1 MMARGVPVAHAARV
15 RGVVEGEAVD
25 LSQLQVI
32 RVGHDVATSVRKDIA
47 MRFARTDQRRWRTRR
62 VRLTVAPFVS
72 ALLVVAL
79 VAGCENPKEPARV
92 ASEPQVLSQ
101 PAGEQTQAS
110 KNVGKTTADAGFAEE
125 QRKRAGNLYGLHCAG
140 CHGENGNGVSVAGR
154 FLFPKPRDFRAG
166 RFRLIS
172 TANGI
177 PTLRDLENVLVRGMP
192 GSSMPPW
199 PQLSESDR
207 RLLSE
212 QVLEFRREGIRD
224 KERATAKEDG
234 DEVDV
239 EEMEKLVV
247 SLTTPGDPIEVPDL
261 GQPSTEVIARG
272 RHLFLTVGCAACHGK
287 EGRGDGQQKM
297 IDEEGLPTR
306 PRDLTKGLFKGSSQ
320 PQSIYRLYLAGMPG
334 TPMPALRKNTP
345 QELSD
350 LTHFVLSLSDE
361 KTRATTVLNR
371 ERIVVRRVPTAPDAP
386 DAVAW
391 QDIAPVP
398 LRTVPLWWRDEFPSA
413 VEVRAVH
420 DGKSIAFQ
428 LSWSDASADEH
439 TGKTESFRDAVA
451 VELFRGAAEPFLGMG
466 SVAAP
471 IDVWLWSA
479 GRNVPQDLEDV
490 NPNVVVDQYPFAE
503 LLVDTAEYRRA
514 GTQTEKQP
522 PLSLPALASGNQ
534 NVPGNAARFGGALEA
549 AGPGTVTF
557 RPAVNQSV
565 ETQGVWKKG
574 RWCVVLKRPLAASE
588 PQQGLSLK
596 TGQRGEPARQLSRS
610 RVGEGLSR
618 PIQVRLHLHLGLC
631 SERHAHVPAAGV
643 RPQRCDAPQRAE
655 LRPRPHRRSVRQQGD
670 ESLEPARLSEGIH
683 DAAPHLRAVSAQ
695 GTGAS
700 QRLEGLGGRR
710 LSVAVG
716 QTGAAD
722 EVQVR

>member
-1 MMARGVPVAHAARV
+1 
-15 RGVVEGEAVD
+15 
-25 LSQLQVI
+25 
-32 RVGHDVATSVRKDIA
+32 
-47 MRFARTDQRRWRTRR
+47 MRFARTDQPLWRIRRD
-62 VRLTVAPFVS
+62 RLLAARFVG
-72 ALLVVAL
+72 ALLLVAL
-79 VAGCENPKEPARV
+79 VGGCDSRKESPRAV
-92 ASEPQVLSQ
+92 SQPQVPSQ
-101 PAGEQTQAS
+101 PAGKESQAPE
-110 KNVGKTTADAGFAEE
+110 NVSKTTADASSPEE
-125 QRKRAGNLYGLHCAG
+125 QRKHASNLYALHCAG
-140 CHGENGNGVSVAGR
+140 CHGEKGNGVSVASR

-199 PQLSESDR
+199 PQLSEGDR
-207 RLLSE
+207 RLLAE

-224 KERATAKEDG
+224 KERAVAKEDG

-247 SLTTPGDPIEVPDL
+247 SLTTPGEPIEVPDL
-261 GQPSTEVIARG
+261 GQPTEEVIARG
-272 RHLFLTVGCAACHGK
+272 RHLFLTVGCAACHGR

-361 KTRATTVLNR
+361 KTRATTLLNR

-386 DAVAW
+386 DAVTW

-398 LRTVPLWWRDEFPSA
+398 LRTVPLWWREEFPTA
-413 VEVRAVH
+413 VDVRAAH

-428 LSWSDASADEH
+428 LSWSDASADQH
-439 TGKTESFRDAVA
+439 TGQTESFRDAVA
-451 VELFRGAAEPFLGMG
+451 VELFRGSAEPFLGMG

-503 LLVDTAEYRRA
+503 LLVDTAEYRRD
-514 GTQTEKQP
+514 GTRTEKQGP
-522 PLSLPALASGNQ
+522 ISLPALASGNQ
-534 NVPGNAARFGGALEA
+534 NVPGNAARFGGALET

-565 ETQGVWKKG
+565 ETQGVWKDG
-574 RWCVVLKRPLAASE
+574 RWSVVLKRSLVASE
-588 PQQGLSLK
+588 PQQGLTLK
-596 TGQRGEPARQLSRS
+596 TGQRTSAAFALWDGARRD
-610 RVGEGLSR
+610 R
-618 PIQVRLHLHLGLC
+618 
-631 SERHAHVPAAGV
+631 AAQKV
-643 RPQRCDAPQRAE
+643 ITIWQDLVIE
-655 LRPRPHRRSVRQQGD
+655 
-670 ESLEPARLSEGIH
+670 E
-683 DAAPHLRAVSAQ
+683 
-695 GTGAS
+695 
-700 QRLEGLGGRR
+700 
-710 LSVAVG
+710 
-716 QTGAAD
+716 
-722 EVQVR
+722 